1 MLEGGCGSRA
11 NSVPSYLRDPG
22 AWDVPTR
29 VGCGGHWHRAARGYP
44 VPPPEMVFGKN
55 VCTAGR
61 AVRAAHL
68 TTVIKGVTGCGKD
81 PGEEVAR

>member
-1 MLEGGCGSRA
+1 M
-11 NSVPSYLRDPG
+11 
-22 AWDVPTR
+22 
-29 VGCGGHWHRAARGYP
+29 
-44 VPPPEMVFGKN
+44 PPPEMVFGKN